1 MSPHYSHHSTTANE
15 ESPHAARQRCYSA
28 KGSGVFCVDNFSI
41 VITTAA
47 KDSRPPWVRAM
58 NPANPQRLL
67 PSRQLVKRE
76 LDAGKLGEPGLI
88 RIHHWEAAGVE
99 ADTAHELPAALLQQ
113 IDVILWLMGKSPTVV
128 YAIENSEAAKARP
141 GRYLQIHLGFPGDA
155 MALLV
160 YSSLH
165 PPGDPYRS
173 LHVIGSA
180 GAAYADDQQNMQLL
194 YKGGQPRGVMAQEI
208 LASGHD
214 VAGMITD
221 WDGVLH
227 MAAAVLLSLQSRQ
240 AVSLEGR

>member
-1 MSPHYSHHSTTANE
+1 
-15 ESPHAARQRCYSA
+15 
-28 KGSGVFCVDNFSI
+28 
-41 VITTAA
+41 
-47 KDSRPPWVRAM
+47 M

-88 RIHHWEAAGVE
+88 RIHHWEAGGE
-99 ADTAHELPAALLQQ
+99 AAAAHELPAALLQQ

-194 YKGGQPRGVMAQEI
+194 YKGGQTRGVMAHETLSGEPEPSDMTNNWEQV
-208 LASGHD
+208 LA
-214 VAGMITD
+214 VAD
-221 WDGVLH
+221 
-227 MAAAVLLSLQSRQ
+227 AVQRSIEARQ

>member
-1 MSPHYSHHSTTANE
+1 
-15 ESPHAARQRCYSA
+15 
-28 KGSGVFCVDNFSI
+28 
-41 VITTAA
+41 
-47 KDSRPPWVRAM
+47 M

-88 RIHHWEAAGVE
+88 RIHHWEAGGE
-99 ADTAHELPAALLQQ
+99 AAAAHELPAALLQQ

-165 PPGDPYRS
+165 PSGEPYRS

-227 MAAAVLLSLQSRQ
+227 VAAAVLLSLQSRQ
-240 AVSLEGR
+240 AVSLEGH